1 MKRYCFRLVRLF
13 LAAGLALG
21 SSACRPTEPAA
32 PPRDPPA
39 EALPVVRETAV
50 RNVTSE
56 TVSYTLRHVSGM
68 PDGPAAFTVAPG
80 EIARHRS
87 AAPLEIE
94 FSNGL
99 RPLTYT
105 LELGKPYCFRLDEND
120 RLDVFLGS
128 HDRADAV
135 DLAPYVPTP
144 AVVVDTMLEMAE
156 VKSGDVLYDIGS
168 GDGRIVIAAARKAGA
183 RGVGIDLDQELVDA
197 SIAAAADA
205 GVSRLVRFLRMDAT
219 KADLSEAT
227 VVTMYLLPE
236 SNALLRRQLQRQ
248 LRPGTRV
255 VTHNYRI
262 AGWESR
268 EKRHEA
274 LRDEAGENHDIF
286 LYVR

>member
-1 MKRYCFRLVRLF
+1 MKRIRFRLVRLF

-21 SSACRPTEPAA
+21 FAACRPTEPAA
-32 PPRDPPA
+32 PPAAAPA
-39 EALPVVRETAV
+39 EAPPAVRETSL
-50 RNVTSE
+50 RNVTGD
-56 TVSYTLRHVSGM
+56 TVSYTLRNVSGI
-68 PDGPAAFTVAPG
+68 PDGAAPFTVAPG
-80 EIARHRS
+80 DIARHRS
-87 AAPLEIE
+87 ASPLEIE

-99 RPLTYT
+99 RTLTYT

-120 RLDVFLGS
+120 RLEVFLGS

-135 DLAPYVPTP
+135 DLAPFVPTP
-144 AVVVDTMLEMAE
+144 EVVVDTMLEMAE
-156 VKSGDVLYDIGS
+156 VQTGDVLYDIGS
-168 GDGRIVIAAARKAGA
+168 GDGRIVIAAARKFGA

-205 GVSRLVRFLRMDAT
+205 GVSRLARFLRMDAT

-236 SNALLRRQLQRQ
+236 SNALLRRQLQQQ

-262 AGWESR
+262 AGWEDR